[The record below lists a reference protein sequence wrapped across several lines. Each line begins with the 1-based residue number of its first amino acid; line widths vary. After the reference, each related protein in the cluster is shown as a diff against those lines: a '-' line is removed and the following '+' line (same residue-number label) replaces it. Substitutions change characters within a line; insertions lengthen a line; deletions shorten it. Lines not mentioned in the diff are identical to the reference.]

1 MKLINGMMVLVAMVV
16 LAATVGAA
24 AKRIVRMQ
32 IGVPGGAAPQIT
44 VYEGEPATVQM
55 KGDRK
60 YGFVPSLAQGSETVV
75 EIAVFD
81 LSATPNKQL
90 GTMEVTVGGDAV
102 KSDTSPAF
110 SVRVLD
116 VKPQ

>member
-1 MKLINGMMVLVAMVV
+1 MKRVMVLVAMVA

-24 AKRIVRMQ
+24 AKRSVRMQ
-32 IGVPGGAAPQIT
+32 IGMPGGGVPQIT
-44 VYEGEPATVQM
+44 VYEGETATVQM
-55 KGDRK
+55 KGDTK
-60 YGFVPSLAQGSETVV
+60 YGFVPTLAPGSDTVV

-90 GTMEVTVGGDAV
+90 GTVEVTVGGDAV
-102 KSDTSPAF
+102 KSETSPVF

-116 VKPQ
+116 IKPQ